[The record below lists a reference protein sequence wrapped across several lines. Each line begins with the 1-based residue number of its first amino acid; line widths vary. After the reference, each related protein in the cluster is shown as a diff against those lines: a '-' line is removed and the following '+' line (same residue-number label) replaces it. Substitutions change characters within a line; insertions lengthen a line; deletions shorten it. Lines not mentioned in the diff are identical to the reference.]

1 LLGLSVCFATA
12 RNRGAQ
18 HLKIINTEIFLY
30 SDDADTKKVLTFAV
44 GKEGAERASAKTH
57 RDKTIINPLYL
68 K

>member
-1 LLGLSVCFATA
+1 MFVLQQHGAEASDT
-12 RNRGAQ
+12 AQ

-44 GKEGAERASAKTH
+44 GMEGAEHASATTH